1 MTEISTSDSVIYMDH
16 AATTPVREEVLEAML
31 PYFTTHFGN
40 PSSLYAGAE
49 IARNAVD
56 EAREKVAA
64 VLNCRPSEVIFTSGG
79 TESDNAALKGGAAGK
94 KSQGRH
100 LITSAIEHHAVLHS
114 CDQMESEGWEV
125 TYLPVNEGGLVELEE
140 LERSI
145 RPDTALVSVM
155 YANNEIGSIQPIADI
170 AQVLSSRGVERS
182 SAITFHTDAV
192 QAAGALS
199 LDVQELG
206 VDLLSLSGHKFY
218 GPKGVGAL
226 YVRRATPFVT
236 QMAGGGQERD
246 RRSGTE
252 NVPLIVGFATAL
264 ELAEQERTDLM
275 TRLTRYRDQL
285 IEGIIETVQGCHLN
299 GSSAA
304 RLPNNV
310 NISFDGIEAEP
321 LLIGLD
327 LSGIAASSQS
337 ACSSAS
343 LEPSHVLKALGMSD
357 ERAMGSL
364 RLTLG
369 RETVDEDVSLVL
381 NVIPEVVRDLRAM
394 SSGSM
399 GNS

>member
-1 MTEISTSDSVIYMDH
+1 MAGISKSASPESVIYMDH

-40 PSSLYAGAE
+40 PSSLYSGAE
-49 IARNAVD
+49 VARNAVD
-56 EAREKVAA
+56 VAREKVAS

-79 TESDNAALKGGAAGK
+79 TESDNAAIKGGAAGRK
-94 KSQGRH
+94 AQGRH
-100 LITSAIEHHAVLHS
+100 LITTAIEHHAVLHS
-114 CDQMESEGWEV
+114 CEQLESDGWDV
-125 TYLPVNEGGLVELEE
+125 TYLSVDSDGRVDLEE
-140 LERSI
+140 LKRSI
-145 RPDTALVSVM
+145 SESTSLVSVM
-155 YANNEIGSIQPIADI
+155 YANNEIGSIQPISGIAD
-170 AQVLSSRGVERS
+170 LLRSDTGENS

-199 LDVQELG
+199 LNVRELG
-206 VDLLSLSGHKFY
+206 VDLMSLSGHKFH
-218 GPKGVGAL
+218 GPKGVGVL
-226 YVRRATPFVT
+226 YVRRGTPFVT
-236 QMAGGGQERD
+236 QMAGGGQEQD

-252 NVPLIVGFATAL
+252 NVPLIIGLATAL
-264 ELAEQERTDLM
+264 ELAERERSELVA
-275 TRLTRYRDQL
+275 RLTRYRDQL
-285 IEGIIETVQGCHLN
+285 FEGIIETVPDCHVN
-299 GSSAA
+299 GSLTA

-364 RLTLG
+364 RLTIG
-369 RETVDEDVSLVL
+369 PETIDEDISTVL
-381 NVIPEVVRDLRAM
+381 NVLPK
-394 SSGSM
+394 
-399 GNS
+399 

>member
-1 MTEISTSDSVIYMDH
+1 MSTFSTSESIIYMDH
-16 AATTPVREEVLEAML
+16 AATTPVREEVLETML

-40 PSSLYAGAE
+40 PSSLYASAE
-49 IARNAVD
+49 VARNAVD
-56 EAREKVAA
+56 EAREKVAS

-79 TESDNAALKGGAAGK
+79 TESDNAALKGGTAGR
-94 KSQGRH
+94 SSEGRH

-114 CDQMESEGWEV
+114 CEQLEADGWDV
-125 TYLPVNEGGLVELEE
+125 TYLSVDSGGHIDLDELECS
-140 LERSI
+140 LTSNTTLI
-145 RPDTALVSVM
+145 SVM
-155 YANNEIGSIQPIADI
+155 YANNEIGTIQPIGDI
-170 AQVLSSRGVERS
+170 AQKLRLNILGNSSG
-182 SAITFHTDAV
+182 ITFHTDAV
-192 QAAGALS
+192 RAAGALN

-226 YVRRATPFVT
+226 YVRRGTPFVT
-236 QMAGGGQERD
+236 QMAGGGQEQD

-264 ELAEQERTDLM
+264 ELAERERIDL
-275 TRLTRYRDQL
+275 TSRLARYRDQL
-285 IEGIIETVQGCHLN
+285 VEGIVEMVPNCHVN
-299 GSSAA
+299 GSMTE

-310 NISFDGIEAEP
+310 NISFTGIEAEP

-327 LSGIAASSQS
+327 LSGISASSQS

-369 RETVDEDVSLVL
+369 RDTVEEDISLVL
-381 NVIPEVVRDLRAM
+381 NVLPEIVRDLRAM
-394 SSGSM
+394 GSGSP
-399 GNS
+399 GD

>member
-1 MTEISTSDSVIYMDH
+1 MTTTSTSDSVIYMDH
-16 AATTPVREEVLEAML
+16 AATTPVRAEVLEVML

-40 PSSLYAGAE
+40 PSSLYASAE
-49 IARNAVD
+49 VARNAVD
-56 EAREKVAA
+56 ESREKVAA
-64 VLNCRPSEVIFTSGG
+64 VLNSRPSEVIFTSGG
-79 TESDNAALKGGAAGK
+79 TESDNAALKGGAIGR

-100 LITSAIEHHAVLHS
+100 LITSKIEHHAVLHS
-114 CDQMESEGWEV
+114 CEQLESDGWDV
-125 TYLPVNEGGLVELEE
+125 TYLPVDSGGQIDLTE
-140 LERSI
+140 LERAI
-145 RPDTALVSVM
+145 RSDTALVSVM
-155 YANNEIGSIQPIADI
+155 YANNEIGSIQPIDDI
-170 AQVLSSRGVERS
+170 AQLLHSQSQGNGTE
-182 SAITFHTDAV
+182 ITFHTDAV

-199 LDVQELG
+199 LNVQELG

-252 NVPLIVGFATAL
+252 NVPLIVGFARAL
-264 ELAEQERTDLM
+264 ELAEQERIDLM
-275 TRLTRYRDQL
+275 ERLTRYRDEL
-285 IEGIIETVQGCHLN
+285 VEGIIETVPQCHLN
-299 GSSAA
+299 GGMAK
-304 RLPNNV
+304 RLPNNL
-310 NISFDGIEAEP
+310 NISFEGIEAEP

-369 RETVDEDVSLVL
+369 RETTAEDISLVL
-381 NVIPEVVRDLRAM
+381 NVLPEIVRDLRAM
-394 SSGSM
+394 GSGIS
-399 GNS
+399 GI

>member
-1 MTEISTSDSVIYMDH
+1 MSTFSTSESVIYMDH
-16 AATTPVREEVLEAML
+16 AATTPVREEVLETML

-40 PSSLYAGAE
+40 PSSLYASAE
-49 IARNAVD
+49 VARNAVD
-56 EAREKVAA
+56 EAREKVAS

-79 TESDNAALKGGAAGK
+79 TESDNAALKGGTAGR
-94 KSQGRH
+94 SSEGRH

-114 CDQMESEGWEV
+114 CEQLETDGWDV
-125 TYLPVNEGGLVELEE
+125 TYLSVDSGGHINLDE

-145 RPDTALVSVM
+145 TSNTTLISVM
-155 YANNEIGSIQPIADI
+155 YANNEIGTIQPIGDI
-170 AQVLSSRGVERS
+170 AQKLRS
-182 SAITFHTDAV
+182 NILGNTSEITFHTDAV

-226 YVRRATPFVT
+226 YVRRGTPFVT
-236 QMAGGGQERD
+236 QMAGGGQEQD

-264 ELAEQERTDLM
+264 ELAERERIDL
-275 TRLTRYRDQL
+275 TSRLAGYRDQL
-285 IEGIIETVQGCHLN
+285 VEGIVETVPNCQVN
-299 GSSAA
+299 GSMTE
-304 RLPNNV
+304 RLSNNV
-310 NISFDGIEAEP
+310 NISFKGIEAEP

-369 RETVDEDVSLVL
+369 RDTVEEDISLVL
-381 NVIPEVVRDLRAM
+381 NVLPEIVRALRAM
-394 SSGSM
+394 GSGSSG
-399 GNS
+399 G